1 MTARPG
7 LTLIEMLLSLVIL
20 SAMVALSG
28 VWLVS
33 AARTSSHE
41 SRRSAQ
47 QLALQRAVL
56 VLQRDLDQAADGSIE
71 PVEHENGL
79 ASVQMVTCHQPG
91 QHPEDSTG
99 WIIVTWSVDAASG
112 SLIRA
117 ARPAA
122 PGSAHRPV
130 ERRVLQGPVVLACD
144 HGPSE
149 ENGVTP
155 APMTATVSI
164 GQDQAAA
171 VVPARRLR
179 IKEATR

>member
-7 LTLIEMLLSLVIL
+7 LTLIEVLLSLVIL
-20 SAMVALSG
+20 SAMVALGG

-56 VLQRDLDQAADGSIE
+56 VLQRDIDQAADGSVE
-71 PVEHENGL
+71 PVEHESGL
-79 ASVQMVTCHQPG
+79 ASLQLITSHQPG
-91 QHPEDSTG
+91 QHPEDSPG
-99 WIIVTWSVDAASG
+99 WLIVTWSVDQTSG

-117 ARPAA
+117 SRPAA
-122 PGSAHRPV
+122 PGSAHGTV

-144 HGPSE
+144 HGRSE
-149 ENGVTP
+149 ENAVTP

-171 VVPARRLR
+171 VAPARRLR
-179 IKEATR
+179 IKEVTR